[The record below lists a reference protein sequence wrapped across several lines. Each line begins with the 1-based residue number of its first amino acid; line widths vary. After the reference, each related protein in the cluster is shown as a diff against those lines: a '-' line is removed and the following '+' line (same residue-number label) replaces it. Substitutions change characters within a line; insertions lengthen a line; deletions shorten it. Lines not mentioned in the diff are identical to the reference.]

1 MWRGWDTEPV
11 EMQIDVGNNE
21 PIKMRPYR
29 TPMKNRELID
39 NTIDGML
46 NADVIRRYRPPDH
59 ILKL

>member
-39 NTIDGML
+39 NTIDGMFY
-46 NADVIRRYRPPDH
+46 ADVTRRYRPP
-59 ILKL
+59 